1 MARKDEALTRIES
14 HEKLCRIMQKQTHD
28 KIHKLEDQVNRIER
42 IMIACAGVLLTGM
55 AGIIIVLLQKL

>member
-1 MARKDEALTRIES
+1 MARKSALQRIDD

-28 KIHKLEDQVNRIER
+28 KIHKLEDQINRIER